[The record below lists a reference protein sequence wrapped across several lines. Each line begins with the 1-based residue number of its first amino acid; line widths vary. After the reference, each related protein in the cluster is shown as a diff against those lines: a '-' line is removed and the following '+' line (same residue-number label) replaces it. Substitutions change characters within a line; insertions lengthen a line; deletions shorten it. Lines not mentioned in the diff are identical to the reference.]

1 MEGKFN
7 NETRYNRCSN
17 HYDCCNFWL
26 NHAYAFT
33 TSSVKLDMDKY
44 PVKYNVFV
52 INDGNMKTYSV
63 YNAQKIT
70 DNTVEITMPSG
81 SRYTISGDYIEI
93 SRLE

>member
-1 MEGKFN
+1 MKPAIIGAAIVMIAAISGSIMH
-7 NETRYNRCSN
+7 T
-17 HYDCCNFWL
+17 L
-26 NHAYAFT
+26 FT

-52 INDGNMKTYSV
+52 INDGNMKTYNV

-81 SRYTISGDYIEI
+81 SHYTISGDYIEI

>member
-1 MEGKFN
+1 MKPAIIGAAII
-7 NETRYNRCSN
+7 TIAAISGSIM
-17 HYDCCNFWL
+17 HTL
-26 NHAYAFT
+26 FT
-33 TSSVKLDMDKY
+33 TSSVNLDMDKY

-52 INDGNMKTYSV
+52 INDGNMKTYNV

>member
-1 MEGKFN
+1 MKPAIIGAAIVMIAAISGSIMH
-7 NETRYNRCSN
+7 T
-17 HYDCCNFWL
+17 L
-26 NHAYAFT
+26 FT

-52 INDGNMKTYSV
+52 INDGNMKTYNV

>member
-1 MEGKFN
+1 MKPAIIGAAII
-7 NETRYNRCSN
+7 TIAAISGSIM
-17 HYDCCNFWL
+17 HTL
-26 NHAYAFT
+26 FT

>member
-1 MEGKFN
+1 MKPAIIGAAIVMIAAISGSIMH
-7 NETRYNRCSN
+7 T
-17 HYDCCNFWL
+17 L
-26 NHAYAFT
+26 FT

-52 INDGNMKTYSV
+52 INDGNMKTYNV

-70 DNTVEITMPSG
+70 DNTVEIIMPSG
-81 SRYTISGDYIEI
+81 SHYTISGDYIEI

>member
-1 MEGKFN
+1 MKPAIIGAAII
-7 NETRYNRCSN
+7 TIAAISGSIM
-17 HYDCCNFWL
+17 HTL
-26 NHAYAFT
+26 FT

-52 INDGNMKTYSV
+52 INDGNMKTYNV

-70 DNTVEITMPSG
+70 DNTVEIIMPSG
-81 SRYTISGDYIEI
+81 SHYTISGDYIEI

>member
-1 MEGKFN
+1 MKPAIIGAAII
-7 NETRYNRCSN
+7 TIAAISGSIM
-17 HYDCCNFWL
+17 HTL
-26 NHAYAFT
+26 FT

-81 SRYTISGDYIEI
+81 SRYTISGAYIEI

>member
-1 MEGKFN
+1 MKPAIIGAAII
-7 NETRYNRCSN
+7 TIAAISGSIM
-17 HYDCCNFWL
+17 HTL
-26 NHAYAFT
+26 FT
-33 TSSVKLDMDKY
+33 TSSVHLDMDKY

>member
-1 MEGKFN
+1 MKPAIIGAAII
-7 NETRYNRCSN
+7 TIAAISGSIM
-17 HYDCCNFWL
+17 HML
-26 NHAYAFT
+26 FT